1 VATEAVAWQALEPLV
16 LEQMELPTRAVE
28 AVVVPK
34 AAVLVAMVEWN
45 CHFEISGTYTATAT
59 TGSPTRTVSG
69 GFTYYHW
76 TGNGSLT
83 A

>member
-34 AAVLVAMVEWN
+34 AAVKVVMVEV
-45 CHFEISGTYTATAT
+45 E
-59 TGSPTRTVSG
+59 
-69 GFTYYHW
+69 
-76 TGNGSLT
+76 L
-83 A
+83 